1 MHNELNAD
9 TWIWVVVQDAGAN
22 EQFVGQHNEETNVS
36 FIPAF
41 YQKEDAEQC
50 LIHIPR
56 QKGKKYEIQAVLFE
70 DLSQDASKNG
80 FNIFMLSAEGE
91 VLKKITP

>member
-9 TWIWVVVQDAGAN
+9 TWIWVVVQDAGGN

-56 QKGKKYEIQAVLFE
+56 QKGKKYEVQAVLFE

-80 FNIFMLSAEGE
+80 FNIFMLSAEGDI
-91 VLKKITP
+91 LQKIVP

>member
-9 TWIWVVVQDAGAN
+9 TWIWVVVQDAGGN
-22 EQFVGQHNEETNVS
+22 EQFVGQHNKETNVS

-80 FNIFMLSAEGE
+80 FNIFMLSAEGDI
-91 VLKKITP
+91 LKKITP

>member
-1 MHNELNAD
+1 MQNELNAD
-9 TWIWVVVQDAGAN
+9 TWIWVVVQDPGGN
-22 EQFVGQHNEETNVS
+22 EHFVGQYNKETDVS

-56 QKGKKYEIQAVLFE
+56 QKGKKYEVQAVLFE
-70 DLSQDASKNG
+70 DLSQDALKNG
-80 FNIFMLSAEGE
+80 FNIFMLSAEGDI
-91 VLKKITP
+91 LQKIVP

>member
-1 MHNELNAD
+1 MQKELNAD
-9 TWIWVVVQDAGAN
+9 TWIWVVVQDAGGN

-50 LIHIPR
+50 LIHVPR

-80 FNIFMLSAEGE
+80 FNIFMLSAEGDI
-91 VLKKITP
+91 LQKIAP

>member
-9 TWIWVVVQDAGAN
+9 TWIWVVVQDAGGN

-80 FNIFMLSAEGE
+80 FNIFMLSAEGDI
-91 VLKKITP
+91 LKKITP

>member
-9 TWIWVVVQDAGAN
+9 TWIWVVVQDAGGN

-50 LIHIPR
+50 LIRIAR
-56 QKGKKYEIQAVLFE
+56 QKGKTYEVQAVLFE
-70 DLSQDASKNG
+70 NLSQDASKNG
-80 FNIFMLSAEGE
+80 FNIFMLSAEGDI
-91 VLKKITP
+91 LKKITP

>member
-1 MHNELNAD
+1 MQKELNAD
-9 TWIWVVVQDAGAN
+9 TWIWVVVQDAGGN

-80 FNIFMLSAEGE
+80 FNIFMLSAEGDI
-91 VLKKITP
+91 LQKIAP

>member
-1 MHNELNAD
+1 MQNELNAD
-9 TWIWVVVQDAGAN
+9 TWIWVVVQDPGGN
-22 EQFVGQHNEETNVS
+22 EQFVGQYNEEADVS

-50 LIHIPR
+50 LVHIPR
-56 QKGKKYEIQAVLFE
+56 QKGKKYEVQAVLFE

-80 FNIFMLSAEGE
+80 FNIFMLSAEGDI
-91 VLKKITP
+91 LQKIVP

>member
-9 TWIWVVVQDAGAN
+9 TWIWVVVQDAGGN

-50 LIHIPR
+50 LIQIPR

-80 FNIFMLSAEGE
+80 FNIFMLSAEGDI
-91 VLKKITP
+91 LKKITP

>member
-1 MHNELNAD
+1 MQNELNAD
-9 TWIWVVVQDAGAN
+9 TWIWVVVQDAGGN

-80 FNIFMLSAEGE
+80 FNIFMLGAEGDI
-91 VLKKITP
+91 LKKITP

>member
-9 TWIWVVVQDAGAN
+9 TWIWVVVQDAGGN

-80 FNIFMLSAEGE
+80 FNIFMLSAEGDI
-91 VLKKITP
+91 LQKIAP

>member
-1 MHNELNAD
+1 MTSIKAD
-9 TWIWVVVQDAGAN
+9 TWIWVVVQDPGGA
-22 EQFVGQHNEETNVS
+22 EQFLGQLDEENNIS

-56 QKGKKYEIQAVLFE
+56 QKGKKYEVQAVLFE
-70 DLSQDASKNG
+70 DLSQDALKNG
-80 FNIFMLSAEGE
+80 FNIFMLSAEGDI
-91 VLKKITP
+91 LQKITP

>member
-1 MHNELNAD
+1 MQNELNAD
-9 TWIWVVVQDAGAN
+9 TWIWVVVQDAGGN
-22 EQFVGQHNEETNVS
+22 EQFVGQYNEETNVS

-80 FNIFMLSAEGE
+80 FNIFMLSAEGDI
-91 VLKKITP
+91 LQKIVP

>member
-1 MHNELNAD
+1 MRNELNAD
-9 TWIWVVVQDAGAN
+9 TWIWVVVQDAGGN

-50 LIHIPR
+50 LIQIPR

-80 FNIFMLSAEGE
+80 FNIFMLSAEGDI
-91 VLKKITP
+91 LKKITP